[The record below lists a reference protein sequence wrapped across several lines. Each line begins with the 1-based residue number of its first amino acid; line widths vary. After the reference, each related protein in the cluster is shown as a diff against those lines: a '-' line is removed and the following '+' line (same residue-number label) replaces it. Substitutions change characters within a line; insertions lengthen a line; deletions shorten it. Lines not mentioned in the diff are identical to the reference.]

1 MVHILLKPGLENFEH
16 YSTSLWDECRIP
28 RFNSCVRKIH
38 WRSEWQPT
46 PVFLPGEFHGQRSLA
61 GCNLWV
67 HKESDTTE
75 QLTLSLFCLK
85 MWFKKLKLTVLFS
98 ENFPSFRC
106 GRNWQKSDVSGKS
119 IPFKK
124 LAFLK
129 NQMAKNAKNQ
139 MVKNPPAMQE
149 IQLWFLGG
157 NDPLEEKMATHSS
170 VFAWRIPGTGEPGG
184 LPSMGSQ
191 SRTRLKQLSS
201 SSSSSLEGKLWQT

>member
-1 MVHILLKPGLENFEH
+1 MERL
-16 YSTSLWDECRIP
+16 
-28 RFNSCVRKIH
+28 
-38 WRSEWQPT
+38 PT

-75 QLTLSLFCLK
+75 QLTFSLFCLK

-119 IPFKK
+119 IPFRK

-129 NQMAKNAKNQ
+129 NQWKIYIIKAHPLLKFEDLTEVLKYAYYKG
-139 MVKNPPAMQE
+139 
-149 IQLWFLGG
+149 ILWKW
-157 NDPLEEKMATHSS
+157 D
-170 VFAWRIPGTGEPGG
+170 WRKLFPHI
-184 LPSMGSQ
+184 
-191 SRTRLKQLSS
+191 SS
-201 SSSSSLEGKLWQT
+201 SFEGEFFFPQWKV